1 MIYNITKGKVHKYHI
16 RFLSLNEWQP
26 LPQLDSHTLLSGT
39 LHQQSLMQI
48 FPAIH
53 QLQYISQY
61 RKR

>member
-1 MIYNITKGKVHKYHI
+1 MIYYIIMGKVYKYHI
-16 RFLSLNEWQP
+16 RFLSLNEWLP

-53 QLQYISQY
+53 QLQYISQC